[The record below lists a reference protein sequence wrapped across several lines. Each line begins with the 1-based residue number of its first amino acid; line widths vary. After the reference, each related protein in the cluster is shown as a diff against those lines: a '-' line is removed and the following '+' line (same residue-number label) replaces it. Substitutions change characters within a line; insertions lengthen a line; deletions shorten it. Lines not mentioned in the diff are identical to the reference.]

1 MAGRDAKYS
10 LLFTTQNWLW
20 SDLSRL
26 RLIEDDI
33 QFDYLSRLRCWATT
47 EMLTS
52 SWFMFSILKFSNL
65 MLSEGL
71 EDLKFWWNVW
81 ARSWSSGRFL
91 PRAAMKFPLSTNK
104 VKDKRFIKLKQLTL
118 ILEDILGSLRYNVP
132 PVLLHVLTVL
142 LLIIVDVAVH
152 DDGSSELRPGLHH
165 PWGEES
171 GDEEVLDELETAMS
185 AELLQVKCY
194 DDDGVSV
201 DTVSIIESSETR
213 IETIKWKLKIR
224 K

>member
-1 MAGRDAKYS
+1 
-10 LLFTTQNWLW
+10 
-20 SDLSRL
+20 
-26 RLIEDDI
+26 
-33 QFDYLSRLRCWATT
+33 
-47 EMLTS
+47 
-52 SWFMFSILKFSNL
+52 
-65 MLSEGL
+65 
-71 EDLKFWWNVW
+71 
-81 ARSWSSGRFL
+81 
-91 PRAAMKFPLSTNK
+91 MKFPLSTNK

-165 PWGEES
+165 PGGEES

-185 AELLQVKCY
+185 AQLLQVKCY

-213 IETIKWKLKIR
+213 IEIVK
-224 K
+224 